1 MSQQIKDCFKVINED
16 GAILGV
22 RISKEYLENRLAEL
36 KAGMILF
43 QIRLKDREE
52 QQRLKEIEREEAQA
66 RREEE
71 RQRKEQER
79 KEAELKQLEIEKA
92 AAVERA
98 KREWEQANEADKEH
112 LRKKLERT
120 QLELEVAQ
128 DKTAELQKEIE
139 GQPTIAQL
147 KSSGHVYIITNYG
160 SFGEDVVKIGMTRR
174 QVEDRVY
181 ELGDA
186 SVPFTFDIEG

>member
-1 MSQQIKDCFKVINED
+1 MNLNEKFQAMQEQFVGLDIKQFYNWP
-16 GAILGV
+16 
-22 RISKEYLENRLAEL
+22 LAPKFLSIATVTAVALVTSWVMVWSPLDDDYKL
-36 KAGMILF
+36 KLS
-43 QIRLKDREE
+43 
-52 QQRLKEIEREEAQA
+52 
-66 RREEE
+66 
-71 RQRKEQER
+71 

-112 LRKKLERT
+112 LRKRLERT

-147 KSSGHVYIITNYG
+147 KSSGHVHIITNYV
-160 SFGEDVVKIGMTRR
+160 S
-174 QVEDRVY
+174 
-181 ELGDA
+181 
-186 SVPFTFDIEG
+186 